1 MEDLRES
8 LPSEIY
14 DYVIGNNLIYYDQDD
29 ADKEYPTFDRDKLPE
44 EYIRTLIKLDPFI
57 SYRDLHIYKID
68 IVSILKR
75 LNPGVKEIYYT
86 SVDPLSLSPRIYGDD
101 NIWNIISQGDKLIED
116 KVGVKLNFIDHYTET
131 FQKYIEHSKE
141 TFDVVWFMRCTDF
154 SLAVDPTLDYIRN
167 FRKILKRGGIIVH
180 MDWNGKGRQPD
191 EHGIMQPAATMI
203 NIMDRYRLLPTH
215 ENEDKVNF
223 LMKYIRE
230 IQKGI
235 YMFTEDFKRIALNLL
250 L

>member
-1 MEDLRES
+1 
-8 LPSEIY
+8 
-14 DYVIGNNLIYYDQDD
+14 
-29 ADKEYPTFDRDKLPE
+29 
-44 EYIRTLIKLDPFI
+44 
-57 SYRDLHIYKID
+57 
-68 IVSILKR
+68 
-75 LNPGVKEIYYT
+75 
-86 SVDPLSLSPRIYGDD
+86 
-101 NIWNIISQGDKLIED
+101 
-116 KVGVKLNFIDHYTET
+116 
-131 FQKYIEHSKE
+131 
-141 TFDVVWFMRCTDF
+141 
-154 SLAVDPTLDYIRN
+154 
-167 FRKILKRGGIIVH
+167 